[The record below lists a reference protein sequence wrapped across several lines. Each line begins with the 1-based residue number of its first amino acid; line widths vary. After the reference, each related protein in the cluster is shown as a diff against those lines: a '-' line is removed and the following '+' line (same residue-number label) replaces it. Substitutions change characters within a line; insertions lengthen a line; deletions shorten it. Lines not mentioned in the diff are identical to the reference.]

1 MIPYQLKFFAR
12 ESRVPVTILFCIAL
26 VLHYFALYLP
36 ALLCWLVIAVTLYLY
51 RDPTR
56 KVPPSPLGIIAPV
69 DGTIRS
75 IEKVRNQY
83 LDREAIRISIHNHLL
98 GTYTVR
104 SPMEGKVTKQWFDS
118 LPPEAVRTGSVDVLS
133 GAVGPA
139 FAQWNT
145 SDEGDNVVFSLSPR
159 FRLKAARFLVHSG
172 ERIGQGQRQIF
183 IPFGAH
189 ADVYIPANSRVEVK
203 ENDTV
208 KSGSSII
215 ASLVRQQVVNN

>member
-1 MIPYQLKFFAR
+1 MIPYQLRFFAR
-12 ESRVPVTILFCIAL
+12 ESRVPLAILLCIVL
-26 VLHYFALYLP
+26 VLHYFSYT
-36 ALLCWLVIAVTLYLY
+36 LLAVIIWGIILITLYLY

-56 KVPPSPLGIIAPV
+56 KVPASPLGIIAPV

-83 LDREAIRISIHNHLL
+83 LKREAIRISIHSHLL
-98 GTYTVR
+98 GTYAVR
-104 SPMEGKVTKQWFDS
+104 SPMEGKVTKQWFNS
-118 LPPEAVRTGSVDVLS
+118 LPPEAIRTGSVDVLS

-159 FRLKAARFLVHSG
+159 FRLKAARFQVHSG
-172 ERIGQGQRQIF
+172 ERIGQGQRQFF

-189 ADVYIPANSRVEVK
+189 ADVYVPANSRIEVK

-208 KSGSSII
+208 ESGSSII
-215 ASLVRQQVVNN
+215 ATLVRS